1 MADRCELFSSQR
13 LPVGFHPM
21 FQWSKGS
28 PDAVRAAFTPLCVLT
43 VDADRSREQRLGPY
57 GLRRVLLRA
66 LIPEPIPHE
75 GFEQRDG
82 QGPVVGKL
90 DEPGAVLL
98 ARGRY
103 P

>member
-1 MADRCELFSSQR
+1 M
-13 LPVGFHPM
+13 
-21 FQWSKGS
+21 
-28 PDAVRAAFTPLCVLT
+28 LT

-57 GLRRVLLRA
+57 GLRKVLLRA
-66 LIPEPIPHE
+66 LITEPVPHE

-98 ARGRY
+98 PRSRF